1 MDYQVLI
8 RLVTENEAQALKEKD
23 ADHVGSRGVATV
35 CNTSSAY
42 TKDENVAFCYSTRI
56 SADSLEEAKRMIE
69 EDPSLIT
76 EDNEVSEGLSY
87 MHERKKKESNSDN
100 YSVICI
106 VLPENE
112 YNKWK
117 LMGSIEECDGFYE
130 NEYGEKMEIPETVVT
145 SEALCA
151 MSNSSNSIEFYAE
164 DLIKKGI
171 IQLDENERSSEYDDD
186 FYDDGSGYSDGSGR

>member
-8 RLVTENEAQALKEKD
+8 RLVTEDEARAIKEKD

-35 CNTSSAY
+35 CNTSSSY
-42 TKDENVAFCYSTRI
+42 TKDENVAFCYSTVI

-87 MHERKKKESNSDN
+87 MYREKQKFNPDN

-130 NEYGEKMEIPETVVT
+130 NEYDEKMEIPETVVT

-171 IQLDENERSSEYDDD
+171 IQSDENERSSEYDDD
-186 FYDDGSGYSDGSGR
+186 FYDDGSGR

>member
-1 MDYQVLI
+1 MDYKVLI
-8 RLVTENEAQALKEKD
+8 RLTPEDEARALKEKD

-35 CNTSSAY
+35 CNTSSSY
-42 TKDENVAFCYSTRI
+42 TKDENVAFCYPTAI
-56 SADSLEEAKRMIE
+56 FADSLEEAKRMIE

-87 MHERKKKESNSDN
+87 MYREKQKFNPDN

-164 DLIKKGI
+164 DLIKKEI

-186 FYDDGSGYSDGSGR
+186 FYDDGSSR

>member
-1 MDYQVLI
+1 MDYNVLI
-8 RLVTENEAQALKEKD
+8 RLTPESEAQALKEKD

-35 CNTSSAY
+35 CNTSSSY
-42 TKDENVAFCYSTRI
+42 TKDENVAFCYSIVI
-56 SADSLEEAKRMIE
+56 SANSLEEAKSMIE

-87 MHERKKKESNSDN
+87 MYREKQKFNPDN

-151 MSNSSNSIEFYAE
+151 MSNSSNSIEFYVE
-164 DLIKKGI
+164 YLIKKGI
-171 IQLDENERSSEYDDD
+171 IQSDENERSSEYDDD